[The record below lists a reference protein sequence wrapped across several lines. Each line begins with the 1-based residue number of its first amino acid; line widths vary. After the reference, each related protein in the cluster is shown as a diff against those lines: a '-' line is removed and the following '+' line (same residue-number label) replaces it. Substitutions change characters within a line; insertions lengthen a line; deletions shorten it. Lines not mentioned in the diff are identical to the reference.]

1 MGFLDKLSSSVSET
15 AKTLTKRS
23 ADLVEISKLNL
34 SIRKREEE
42 IQELYE
48 TLGQYVHARLKKM
61 QYINREDVEEYLRK
75 IEALETDIQVF
86 DKMVLKM
93 RNINFCDKCDIE
105 MDDDVRYCPLCG
117 KYLGR

>member
-1 MGFLDKLSSSVSET
+1 MGFIDKLSSSVSET
-15 AKTLTKRS
+15 AKTLSKRS

-42 IQELYE
+42 IRELYE
-48 TLGQYVHARLKKM
+48 ALGQYIHARLKKM
-61 QYINREDVEEYLRK
+61 NYINREDIEDYLRR

-93 RNINFCDKCDIE
+93 RNVNYCDICDIE

-117 KYLGR
+117 KYLSR

>member
-15 AKTLTKRS
+15 AKTLSKRS

-34 SIRKREEE
+34 SIRKREED

-48 TLGQYVHARLKKM
+48 ALGQYVHARLKKL
-61 QYINREDVEEYLRK
+61 QYINREDVEEYIRK
-75 IEALETDIQVF
+75 IETLEADIQVF

-93 RNINFCDKCDIE
+93 RKVNYCDRCDIE
-105 MDDDVRYCPLCG
+105 LDDDVKYCPLCG
-117 KYLGR
+117 KYLNN